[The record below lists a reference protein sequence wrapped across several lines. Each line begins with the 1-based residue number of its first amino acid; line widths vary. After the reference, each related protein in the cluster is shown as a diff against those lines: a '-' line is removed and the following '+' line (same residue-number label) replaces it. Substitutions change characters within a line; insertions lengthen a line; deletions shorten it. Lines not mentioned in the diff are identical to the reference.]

1 VATSAIMERFAQ
13 GRLLFDGG
21 LGSQLIAQG
30 LETGWPPD
38 EWNTSRPDVVKGVHR
53 AYVEAGAEVITTNTF
68 GSTPG
73 RLATHGFA
81 GRVAELNAAGIRL
94 AREAIAQAGTPP
106 RRFVGFSMGPGG
118 EMMPPVGTADPAQVR
133 AEYDAQVGSI
143 DKNDPPDII
152 LIETMIDLREAL
164 IALEV
169 AKRTGLPVSVALT
182 YNKNPR
188 GYFTVMGN
196 EAADSTARL
205 EEAGADVIAANCS
218 IASGDMLGL
227 AKLLR
232 KRASLPVLCQPN
244 AGQPGIRDGMPV
256 YEQAPE
262 EFCAHA
268 LELFDAGVNAV
279 GGCCGTTPEFIRLVA
294 EAIASRGGDARA

>member
-1 VATSAIMERFAQ
+1 MATPAIMDRFAE
-13 GRLLFDGG
+13 GRVLFDGG

-38 EWNTSRPDVVKGVHR
+38 EWNLSRPDVVLDVHR
-53 AYVEAGAEVITTNTF
+53 AYADAGAEVITTNTF
-68 GSTPG
+68 GATPG
-73 RLATHGFA
+73 RLATHGFSEQVREINTA
-81 GRVAELNAAGIRL
+81 GVRL
-94 AREAIAQAGTPP
+94 AREAIAARPG
-106 RRFVGFSMGPGG
+106 RFVGFSMGPSG
-118 EMMPPVGTADPAQVR
+118 EMMPPVGTADEAQVR
-133 AEYDAQVGSI
+133 AEYEAQVGSI
-143 DKNDPPDII
+143 APDDPPDII

-169 AKRTGLPVSVALT
+169 AKAAALPVSVALT

-196 EAADSTARL
+196 EAAEATAQV
-205 EEAGADVIAANCS
+205 EAAGADVIAANCS
-218 IASGDMLGL
+218 VASGDMVGL

-232 KRASLPVLCQPN
+232 KSTTLPVLCQPN
-244 AGQPGIRDGMPV
+244 AGAPGIRDGKPV
-256 YEQAPE
+256 YDQAPG

-268 LELFDAGVNAV
+268 LELYDMGVNAV

-294 EAIASRGGDARA
+294 KRRGAGGE